1 MHLLRTALVNGDIL
15 GFLIME
21 WGPKLFTNEVVLD
34 DGSESDDGNRA
45 RKHSPGLEPVEVTT
59 PLWSYMR
66 YQSIELTAEREA
78 TCRRHAELRESIL
91 NAMHSG
97 THYPWALLARL
108 HASKFFSDLYEALV
122 GAIWVDSGSFDACK
136 EFVERSGLLTY
147 LKRLRGHPPVHVLH
161 PKEEL
166 GRLALSETV
175 RYVVRE
181 VEGGDDTGGGRFSC
195 KVILGQEEVVDVGD
209 ALFKEESRVKAAT
222 KAVEEIRRRR
232 S

>member
-21 WGPKLFTNEVVLD
+21 WGSRLTTNDVALD
-34 DGSESDDGNRA
+34 DTSGSEDENGG
-45 RKHSPGLEPVEVTT
+45 RKHSPPLKSVETIT

-66 YQSIELTAEREA
+66 CQSMELVAEREA
-78 TCRRHAELRESIL
+78 TRRRHAELREAIL
-91 NAMHSG
+91 EAMHSG

-108 HASKFFSDLYEALV
+108 HAPKFFSDLYESLL

-136 EFVERSGLLTY
+136 AFVERSGLLSY
-147 LKRLRGHPPVHVLH
+147 LKRLRGSPPVHVLH

-175 RYVVRE
+175 NYELRE
-181 VEGGDDTGGGRFSC
+181 TEGEDVGSGRFGC
-195 KVILGQEEVVDVGD
+195 KVFLGQKEIVDVAG
-209 ALFKEESRVKAAT
+209 ALFKEEARVMAAT
-222 KAVEEIRRRR
+222 KAVALL
-232 S
+232 SAV